1 MNDFRWINQSQPQT
15 LFGATILCYID
26 AVFGLLRGIVS
37 VNPLLGL
44 LTLLGLAAGGIG
56 IANEK
61 RWGYAAAVAAA
72 VAQLVMLLVIVGLDA
87 FSFNWIF
94 TLMFD
99 GLLVALLVHPLSRDY
114 QRIYF
119 H

>member
-1 MNDFRWINQSQPQT
+1 MKDFRWINQSQPQT
-15 LFGATILCYID
+15 LFSATILCYID
-26 AVFGLLRGIVS
+26 VVIGLLRGIVS

-56 IANEK
+56 LANEK

-72 VAQLVMLLVIVGLDA
+72 AVQLGMLLVILGLEA

-99 GLLVALLVHPLSRDY
+99 GLLVGLLVHPLSRDY
-114 QRIYF
+114 QRIWF